1 MEKEYLFKYKNST
14 LFKIPVILF
23 SLFYFIL
30 CIIIFKYINDNAD
43 KLLYM
48 LLFLLINILWMIQI
62 KKRLDV
68 TDGKFILKDNELS
81 YITLN
86 KIYNITYE
94 EIESIIKEKYI
105 EDTNIISYYSY
116 QYIIYI
122 KNSGSFTFKYYDNSL
137 DIAINALANKINQN
151 INEK

>member
-14 LFKIPVILF
+14 LFKIPIILF

-68 TDGKFILKDNELS
+68 TDGKFILKNNELS

>member
-68 TDGKFILKDNELS
+68 TDGKFILKNNELS